1 MKRMVGGLLA
11 LVGLWL
17 GTASAA
23 EPGGQ
28 LLVYDILRNGTSLG
42 TQRFAVQRGEDGVRV
57 DLQTEINYKLMS
69 LALYSFH
76 QNGHELWRNGKLVE
90 LATDTDDNGKNFTL
104 RVGRGDDGRLTIHS
118 ASQSLATAGE
128 LAAAT
133 LWNREALSFAKLI
146 DSIDGSILQIEV
158 DDGGD
163 ETVMVGGHAEVAHR
177 YKVTGGLRRE
187 LWYHRDG
194 RLLRTRFTA
203 SDGSVVEYRLVTGA
217 LP

>member
-1 MKRMVGGLLA
+1 MKRRVGGLLA
-11 LVGLWL
+11 LIGLWL
-17 GTASAA
+17 GTAAAA
-23 EPGGQ
+23 EPGDQ
-28 LLVYDILRNGTSLG
+28 RLVYDILRNGTPLG
-42 TQRFAVQRGEDGVRV
+42 TQHFVLHRSENEIRV
-57 DLQTEINYKLMS
+57 DLQTEINYKLM
-69 LALYSFH
+69 AIVLYSFH

-90 LATDTDDNGKNFTL
+90 LATDTEDNGKSFTL
-104 RVGRGDDGRLTIHS
+104 RVGRGDDGRLTIHN
-118 ASQSLATAGE
+118 ASQSLATTGE
-128 LAAAT
+128 LATAT

-163 ETVMVGGHAEVAHR
+163 ETVMVGGHAEQAHR

-203 SDGSVVEYRLVTGA
+203 SDGSVVEYRLMTDA